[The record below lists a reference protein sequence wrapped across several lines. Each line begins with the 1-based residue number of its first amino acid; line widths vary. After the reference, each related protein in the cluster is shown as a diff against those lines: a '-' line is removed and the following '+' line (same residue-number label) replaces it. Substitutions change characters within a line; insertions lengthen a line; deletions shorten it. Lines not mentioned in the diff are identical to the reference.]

1 MVMATTFLQTMG
13 EQMTQRK
20 KRTIVDEILPDETP
34 TRNND
39 NENDF
44 TDIVIVLT
52 KVYRVNPNGKR
63 AFSFQTSEVVDEVL
77 IQDRSPNGGSFVVQE
92 YNSSGEIINN
102 TTFDI
107 EPKAIATTHNPS
119 TSASDIHVQMLQNQL
134 QFAQQMVLQL
144 LGNRSSEATP
154 MSEIVSA
161 IKDMHSI
168 SGGGGK
174 DPVDLIIKG
183 MELANKSNGGSGD
196 WKTELI
202 STAKE
207 AIGPVVQALSARPQP
222 QHQPGETTMIPAQ
235 TTDTIVKEAI
245 KWLKGKILFGLTP
258 DLAVDWILQN
268 GNDPQYQP
276 ILATAVNG
284 TVDNFI
290 AVDTEIANEP
300 YRTWFT
306 TAIQLIKDAYAEQSA
321 NNTDMDGGDRNV
333 ADVATNAKSGSA
345 KSKLKKVG

>member
-1 MVMATTFLQTMG
+1 
-13 EQMTQRK
+13 MTQRK
-20 KRTIVDEILPDETP
+20 KRTIVDEILPDEIQ
-34 TRNND
+34 RSDNND
-39 NENDF
+39 TEIVDL
-44 TDIVIVLT
+44 VIVLS
-52 KVYRVNPNGKR
+52 KVYRLNPNGKR
-63 AFSFQTSEVVDEVL
+63 AFSFQTSEVVDEVM
-77 IQDRSPNGGSFVVQE
+77 IQERCPNGGSFVVNE
-92 YNSSGEIINN
+92 YNSTGEMVSN
-102 TTFDI
+102 TTLEI
-107 EPKAIATTHNPS
+107 EPKTIAATNNPS
-119 TSASDIHVQMLQNQL
+119 TSASDIHVSMLQNQL

-144 LGNRSSEATP
+144 LGNRNNESTP

-168 SGGGGK
+168 SGGNGK

-196 WKTELI
+196 WKSELI

-207 AIGPVVQALSARPQP
+207 AIGPVLGALNARPTQQP
-222 QHQPGETTMIPAQ
+222 IGETHMIPASVNPQ
-235 TTDTIVKEAI
+235 QPTPEKVVREAI
-245 KWLKGKILFGLTP
+245 TWLKGKILFGLTP

-284 TVDNFI
+284 SVDNFI
-290 AVDTEIANEP
+290 AIDNDLHNEP

-306 TAIQLIKDAYAEQSA
+306 TAIQLIKDAYAEQST
-321 NNTDMDGGDRNV
+321 NTNLDGGTGNTTDNA
-333 ADVATNAKSGSA
+333 ADAKPSSG

>member
-1 MVMATTFLQTMG
+1 MA
-13 EQMTQRK
+13 QRK
-20 KRTIVDEILPDETP
+20 KRTIVDEILPDEQI
-34 TRNND
+34 RNDNND
-39 NENDF
+39 
-44 TDIVIVLT
+44 TDISDLVIVLS

-63 AFSFQTSEVVDEVL
+63 AFSFQTSEAVDEVM
-77 IQDRSPNGGSFVVQE
+77 IQERCPNGGSFAVFE
-92 YNSSGEIINN
+92 YNSSGEVVNN
-102 TTFDI
+102 ATFDI
-107 EPKAIATTHNPS
+107 EPKTIATLNNSS

-144 LGNRSSEATP
+144 LGNRNNEATP

-168 SGGGGK
+168 SGGNGK

-183 MELANKSNGGSGD
+183 MELANKSNGGTGD

-207 AIGPVVQALSARPQP
+207 AIGPVMSALSARPQQP
-222 QHQPGETTMIPAQ
+222 TPGETVMISANTNTP
-235 TTDTIVKEAI
+235 DTIVRDAI
-245 KWLKGKILFGLTP
+245 KWLKSKIIFGLTP

-276 ILATAVNG
+276 ILTTAVNG

-290 AVDTEIANEP
+290 AIDAELGNEP

-306 TAIQLIKDAYAEQSA
+306 TAIQMIKDAYAEQSA
-321 NNTDMDGGDRNV
+321 NNSDMDRGTGNITNV
-333 ADVATNAKSGSA
+333 TVDAKSSSA